1 MRRTL
6 LSLSVIACLSV
17 PVVASV
23 ARWREAQRATSALIE
38 GVDLLDRPIAQ
49 VPDLTDL
56 PTQRVR
62 EALHKVRDG
71 VADEQPSRR
80 ARALAQVCD
89 AIEALRRG
97 EYTTATQAAE
107 GAMRLSPDEP
117 FALLVHGAASAGR
130 GDRGAAERS
139 IERVLRSP
147 NATVSMRERAAFMR
161 AEWLLDTGRSHE
173 ALEVL
178 EGLDRDRPRVG
189 SVLNLLGLARAA
201 VGDRAGAIMAFEQAI
216 ETHPHREIPLL
227 NLAKVYREQGQL
239 ERAKST
245 LERALGIAQDYGD
258 AWVAYGVVLADMRQ
272 SNARH
277 VLVHAAQLAPN
288 DPTPLAAQGALDL
301 AEQRYEDAA
310 ESFRKALER
319 DPDHAVARCN
329 LGIALAHLGRRDL
342 ALRAFEQATQRAPHI
357 GEAWNGLGSMR
368 LAMGDATGAVAALER
383 AMALMPEDPNP
394 AINLG
399 RALEVLQQ
407 WDAAARA
414 YREALRRQPQH
425 PKAAERLLAITP
437 PEARARERARWG
449 LSPQGNPRML
459 RSGNGRIIA
468 SRR

>member
-6 LSLSVIACLSV
+6 LSLTVVACLTV
-17 PVVASV
+17 PAVAGVS
-23 ARWREAQRATSALIE
+23 RWRDAQRATSALIE
-38 GVDLLDRPIAQ
+38 GASLLDRPIAQ
-49 VPDLTDL
+49 VPELGDL
-56 PTQRVR
+56 PTEQVRAKLR
-62 EALHKVRDG
+62 EARDG
-71 VADEQPSRR
+71 AADERQSRR

-97 EYTTATQAAE
+97 EHTTAAQAAD
-107 GAMRLSPDEP
+107 GAIRLSPDEP
-117 FALLVHGAASAGR
+117 FALLVHGAANAGR

-147 NATVSMRERAAFMR
+147 SSTASMRERAAFLR
-161 AEWLLDTGRSHE
+161 AEWLLDAGRSHE
-173 ALEVL
+173 ALDVL

-201 VGDRAGAIMAFEQAI
+201 VGDRAGATTAFEQAI
-216 ETHPHREIPLL
+216 ETHPHKEVPLL
-227 NLAKVYREQGQL
+227 NLARAYREQGQL

-245 LERALGIAQDYGD
+245 LERALGVAQDYGD

-277 VLVHAAQLAPN
+277 VLVRAAQLAPN
-288 DPTPLAAQGALDL
+288 DPAPLAAQGALDL
-301 AEQRYEDAA
+301 ADQHYEDAA

-319 DPDHAVARCN
+319 DPDHAVARSN
-329 LGIALAHLGRRDL
+329 LGIALAHLGRNDL
-342 ALRAFEQATQRAPHI
+342 ALRAFEQATQRAPHV

-368 LAMGDATGAVAALER
+368 LATGDATGAVAALR
-383 AMALMPEDPNP
+383 QAMTLLPEDPNP

-407 WDAAARA
+407 WDAASRA
-414 YREALRRQPQH
+414 YREALRRHPQH
-425 PKAAERLLAITP
+425 PAAAERLLAITR
-437 PEARARERARWG
+437 PEERAHERARSG
-449 LSPQGNPRML
+449 LAPEPAQRGHRGGNV
-459 RSGNGRIIA
+459 RIIA